1 MSLDRPALSAALFD
15 HSGPRVL
22 DPAAVRD
29 HAVLG
34 RGGSIPEPPGS
45 GAAFATDDE
54 AATDFCDGGEFT
66 VGAEDE
72 LLLVDSL
79 GQMLGAR
86 GPAVVEQLQRM
97 RPVAGTVSGEVFA
110 DEVEFGTPVCAD
122 AEGVLRSLAIL
133 RRSVA
138 TTGASALAVGLH
150 PSAPFGEACLGSSPR
165 YALIADEL
173 AGLLRTPTAAFQV
186 HVGLPDADT
195 AMLAYRGLR
204 NRLFVLRA
212 LAAGSPHWHGRDSGL
227 ASARSAVIASYPRVS
242 APPALRHWEHYLE
255 VNARVIGAAGL
266 PDYTYVWWDLRP
278 QPRLGTMEVRVMDA
292 QPSLARAAGLA
303 ALVQG
308 LARHAVEVPD
318 LDDLP
323 GDVLAANDFRAS
335 RYGLDTT
342 VVDRDGT
349 VRHLR
354 EVAVRA
360 LVDARRMLAADGLDR
375 PLDAIEAAL
384 IGPSEAD
391 RQRRIQQQHGIRA
404 LVDDLVTRTSDPD
417 F

>member
-1 MSLDRPALSAALFD
+1 
-15 HSGPRVL
+15 
-22 DPAAVRD
+22 
-29 HAVLG
+29 
-34 RGGSIPEPPGS
+34 
-45 GAAFATDDE
+45 
-54 AATDFCDGGEFT
+54 
-66 VGAEDE
+66 
-72 LLLVDSL
+72 
-79 GQMLGAR
+79 
-86 GPAVVEQLQRM
+86 
-97 RPVAGTVSGEVFA
+97 
-110 DEVEFGTPVCAD
+110 
-122 AEGVLRSLAIL
+122 
-133 RRSVA
+133 
-138 TTGASALAVGLH
+138 
-150 PSAPFGEACLGSSPR
+150 
-165 YALIADEL
+165 
-173 AGLLRTPTAAFQV
+173 
-186 HVGLPDADT
+186 
-195 AMLAYRGLR
+195 
-204 NRLFVLRA
+204 
-212 LAAGSPHWHGRDSGL
+212 
-227 ASARSAVIASYPRVS
+227 VS

-349 VRHLR
+349 ARPLR

-404 LVDDLVTRTSDPD
+404 LVDDLVTRTSDAD